1 MMRILRLCLLMTGLL
16 LLFWGRG
23 GLPTAVAQN
32 ETGLGQPVVYQL
44 SIDGPVNRGMVDY
57 FARGI
62 AEAEAAQADAV
73 LVQLN
78 TPGGT
83 LNDTQKIVQLFR
95 GTAVPVIIYVAPS
108 GAQAASAGSIITL
121 AAHAAGMAPQTVI
134 GAASPV
140 SSDGSDI
147 NETMYRKV
155 VEDMQAVVRALSEDR
170 TDEARELGEAMITDA
185 RAVTAQE
192 ALSVGFI
199 DAIAPTAVD
208 LLEQLHGREI
218 DLLGQPH
225 TLNTAGATLID
236 LPQTSVEN
244 FLYVLI
250 TILMQPVLIGALL
263 LLGIKAITF
272 EVTNPGGWFVG
283 FFGFVALGLGLYAL
297 GLLPVNW
304 LGLAFIGGAFVL
316 FIMEVFTPT
325 FGALTLTG
333 VVALFAGLLVLFN
346 TSEMP
351 DVFRLSIPGAIL
363 LAGSSGGLFF
373 FVIGKAILA
382 LRAQPQSNSDDLIGR
397 EGKVRQ
403 PFRAQDDHYQ
413 GTIFV
418 YGAIWQATADAPLR
432 RGDKVT
438 VTGIEGLTLA
448 VAPLE

>member
-1 MMRILRLCLLMTGLL
+1 MRILRLSLLMIGLF

-23 GLPTAVAQN
+23 GTLMTATAQ
-32 ETGLGQPVVYQL
+32 TDASQPVVYQL

-57 FARGI
+57 FTRGI

-155 VEDMQAVVRALSEDR
+155 VEDMQAVVRALSENR

-208 LLEQLHGREI
+208 LLDQLHGREI

-236 LPQTSVEN
+236 LPQTRVEN
-244 FLYVLI
+244 FLYLLT
-250 TILMQPVLIGALL
+250 TIIMQPVLIGALL

-304 LGLAFIGGAFVL
+304 LGLAFIGGAFIL
-316 FIMEVFTPT
+316 FMMEVFTPT

-333 VVALFAGLLVLFN
+333 VVTLFAGLLVLFN
-346 TSEMP
+346 TAAMP

-373 FVIGKAILA
+373 FVIGKAILS
-382 LRAQPQSNSDDLIGR
+382 LRAQPKGNSDDLIGR

-403 PFRAQDDHYQ
+403 PFRTQDGQYR

-418 YGAIWQATADAPLR
+418 YGSLWQATADAPLR
-432 RGDKVT
+432 RGDKVM
-438 VTGIEGLTLA
+438 VMGIEGLTLA
-448 VAPLE
+448 VAP